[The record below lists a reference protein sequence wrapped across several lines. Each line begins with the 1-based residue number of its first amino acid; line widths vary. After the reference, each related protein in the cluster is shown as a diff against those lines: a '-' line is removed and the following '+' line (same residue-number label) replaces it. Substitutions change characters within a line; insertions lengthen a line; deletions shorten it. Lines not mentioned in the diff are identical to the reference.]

1 MLESYLILFFAS
13 LVNILRPYT
22 ETGGQSI
29 ELGLAIVFFVLTLGF
44 PILAGV
50 FLYTNFEDLGKR

>member
-22 ETGGQSI
+22 ETSGQQI
-29 ELGLAIVFFVLTLGF
+29 EIGLAILFFVLTLAF
-44 PILAGV
+44 PIIAGV
-50 FLYTNFEDLGKR
+50 FLYKNFDDLG